1 MLKAFKQYDN
11 DLVEKPVVWFQAAL
25 DFTAWVGFFKETN
38 RNVSKI
44 HNRGRWLI
52 IDEGSQSAKAPRCSA
67 ITIFTE
73 GQNGEESE
81 TAVVLYEQKALFES

>member
-1 MLKAFKQYDN
+1 LLKAFKQYDN

-52 IDEGSQSAKAPRCSA
+52 IDEGSQSAKAPR
-67 ITIFTE
+67 
-73 GQNGEESE
+73 
-81 TAVVLYEQKALFES
+81 